1 MRRVSNLPSFVAVLF
16 TLSACSDSSPS
27 GADDDCGGETC
38 AAGYVCVD
46 DTCVQLC
53 DSDRD
58 CDTAGTIC
66 DNRVC
71 VPGERTEQPVI
82 NRIDGDGAPDGDTGH
97 TDHHIHRVLT
107 IFGENL
113 DGVSVTL
120 DNGSQSLPATVCRTG
135 STEIEVELPE
145 TLAPGNYLLSAASQ
159 AGSCGASVQILQGNE
174 GPAGPAGPLPVVAT
188 GGGMTGDG
196 SSDSP
201 IALDLQSTGPLSG
214 AGSTASPLT
223 MPVASASNDGYLSAA
238 DHAAFS
244 QKRVIYYEVM
254 TGSWLNSNANFGTA
268 RGHTLTGG
276 RLDFTT
282 GTNDWEHLM
291 SVPVVSAGD
300 LDANTRYVVRAS
312 FDITAVTSDNDITYG
327 LSDGTNFVGA
337 YRMDNDGS
345 PAIQLVEAA
354 VGAINETSW
363 TLLGTSGNNNTY
375 QRIVRLYFVLDST
388 TNVVAQLHTS
398 TNSAAAIAP
407 TPLSRTA
414 ALELVVVAGGSS
426 EIYGINLIEASVV
439 VLGK

>member
-1 MRRVSNLPSFVAVLF
+1 
-16 TLSACSDSSPS
+16 
-27 GADDDCGGETC
+27 
-38 AAGYVCVD
+38 
-46 DTCVQLC
+46 
-53 DSDRD
+53 
-58 CDTAGTIC
+58 
-66 DNRVC
+66 
-71 VPGERTEQPVI
+71 
-82 NRIDGDGAPDGDTGH
+82 
-97 TDHHIHRVLT
+97 
-107 IFGENL
+107 
-113 DGVSVTL
+113 
-120 DNGSQSLPATVCRTG
+120 
-135 STEIEVELPE
+135 
-145 TLAPGNYLLSAASQ
+145 
-159 AGSCGASVQILQGNE
+159 
-174 GPAGPAGPLPVVAT
+174 
-188 GGGMTGDG
+188 MTGDG

-214 AGSTASPLT
+214 AGTTASPLT

-254 TGSWLNSNANFGTA
+254 TGSWLNASASFGTA
-268 RGHTLTGG
+268 RGHTLIGG

-291 SVPVVSAGD
+291 SVPVASAGD

-312 FDITAVTSDNDITYG
+312 FDITAVTSDNDIVYG

-337 YRMDNDGS
+337 YRMDNDGV

-363 TLLGTSGNNNTY
+363 TLLATSGNNNSY
-375 QRIVRLYFVLDST
+375 QRIIRLYFVLDST
-388 TNVVAQLHTS
+388 TSVVAQLHTS
-398 TNSAAAIAP
+398 TDSAAAIAP